1 MIKVTA
7 IVSLYNSL
15 EYVDECLRDLL
26 EQSLYKKGE
35 LEILVIDSN
44 SPQDEAS
51 RVEWYQ
57 WQYPN
62 IVYHRTAR
70 RETLYQA
77 WNRGVQMARG
87 EFITNANSDDRHHP
101 RGLEVM
107 YNALVNNPNI
117 DLVYGDVYESTVAN
131 ERFEASPKTSRYQYP
146 SYFAPLSLLYYQFGC
161 QPMWRKKIHENIG
174 GFSAQLKA
182 AGDWDFCIRFS
193 LAGLRALHIPEA
205 LGSFLNRPTSISTS
219 DSTSVREQGEVKNY
233 YLNQENILALYRVEG
248 FAVDTPHDRARAL
261 TDFAMRAS
269 AMALP
274 WTPGKVYIEPRATL
288 MSCLAAFEMGGG
300 DPRYAWNLGVSLHQ
314 AAHKQEAAPFL
325 EKGILVQ
332 DSKVNQA
339 LSALQRG
346 EPVSLPFVAV

>member
-15 EYVDECLRDLL
+15 EYVDECLRDLI
-26 EQSLYKKGE
+26 EQSLYKRGE

-44 SPQDEAS
+44 SPQDEGA

-62 IVYHRTAR
+62 IVYHRTTR

-101 RGLEVM
+101 QGLEVM
-107 YNALVNNPNI
+107 YNALVDNPTI
-117 DLVYGDVYESTVAN
+117 DLVYGDVYESSTAN
-131 ERFEASPKTSRYQYP
+131 ERFDANPKTSRYRYP

-161 QPMWRKKIHENIG
+161 QPMWRKRVHDTIG

-193 LAGLRALHIPEA
+193 LAGLRALHIPEV

-219 DSTSVREQGEVKNY
+219 DSTSTREQGEVKNY
-233 YLNQENILALYRVEG
+233 YLNQENILALYRIEG
-248 FAVDTPHDRARAL
+248 SSIETPQDRARAL

-269 AMALP
+269 TMALP
-274 WTPGKVYIEPRATL
+274 WTPGRVYIEPRATL
-288 MSCLAAFEMGGG
+288 MSCLAAFEMGGD
-300 DPRYAWNLGVSLHQ
+300 DPRFAWNLGVSLHQ

-332 DSKVNQA
+332 DPRVSQA
-339 LSALQRG
+339 LSALHRG